1 MCDAL
6 VKELL
11 VDKSCDRLTKESEDF
26 CQFQQ
31 LSLPE
36 GGRSFYA
43 MSLFFYV
50 ADFLA
55 MAEGVIERE
64 RMDSAEDEIY
74 QESVFVRQ
82 MERIHQLEWR

>member
-1 MCDAL
+1 
-6 VKELL
+6 
-11 VDKSCDRLTKESEDF
+11 
-26 CQFQQ
+26 
-31 LSLPE
+31 
-36 GGRSFYA
+36 

-55 MAEGVIERE
+55 MAEGVLERG